1 MFLCVSKAGTAFKMK
16 REVFTSCE
24 YEATLFNDLIIYNL
38 MGAHIICLITC
49 LVREIFETNVR
60 LSGQMNRM
68 LEVIGFAL
76 YFQGVVKCI
85 FYYSTWSILSGSF
98 DLIVGTIGD
107 VSV

>member
-1 MFLCVSKAGTAFKMK
+1 
-16 REVFTSCE
+16 
-24 YEATLFNDLIIYNL
+24 
-38 MGAHIICLITC
+38 
-49 LVREIFETNVR
+49 
-60 LSGQMNRM
+60 MNRM